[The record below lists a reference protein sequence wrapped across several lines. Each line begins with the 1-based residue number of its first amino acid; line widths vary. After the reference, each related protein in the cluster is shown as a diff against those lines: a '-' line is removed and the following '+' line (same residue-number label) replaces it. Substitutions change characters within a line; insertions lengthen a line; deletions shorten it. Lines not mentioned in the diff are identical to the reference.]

1 MSFKFFQYYA
11 SVGDLSL
18 VMPISFFNWPRKCH
32 KGGSRLGML
41 QLSGA
46 TVLASALSVDPAQG
60 IAVPL
65 QVIVE
70 PLGQELGE
78 FIAWF
83 IGLA

>member
-1 MSFKFFQYYA
+1 
-11 SVGDLSL
+11 
-18 VMPISFFNWPRKCH
+18 
-32 KGGSRLGML
+32 ML

>member
-1 MSFKFFQYYA
+1 
-11 SVGDLSL
+11 
-18 VMPISFFNWPRKCH
+18 
-32 KGGSRLGML
+32 LGML

-70 PLGQELGE
+70 SPSHWGKNKVSS
-78 FIAWF
+78 
-83 IGLA
+83 